1 MPKPKSSKKL
11 KVNIK
16 DNLEKEDYIIKNNKV
31 KMITK
36 RKLNEFIKNP
46 EDFLKNITDDK
57 LIKFIQD
64 LNYTYY
70 IDGVSLISDKL
81 YDYVK
86 EELRNRNPKHPLL
99 KEIGVSD
106 MKKGIL
112 PYYMG
117 SMDKIKNNNNA
128 LNNWLKKYSDDNDY
142 VISEKL
148 DGISGLLHYLPNENN
163 NLLKL
168 YTRKGQ
174 DISHLIK
181 FINYIP
187 NLDLQKEEI
196 AVRGELIITKTNFI
210 KFQKEDSSI
219 KNIRNGVAGVFNA
232 KIPNLK
238 LAKYIDFVTY
248 DCIKPYNLNPKSQF
262 KKLKKLGFK
271 TAYAE
276 VSSSINIDILSN
288 RLMARRE
295 KSEYYIDGII
305 VAHNKYYKEIVEGN
319 PKHAFAFKSIIT
331 MAKAEVLV
339 LKVVWNLTKDDYLQP
354 VVYFEPVEIDGV
366 TIEKA
371 TGFNAKF
378 IKDNKI
384 GPGSI
389 ILIIRSGDVIPKIEE
404 ILKESKEPSMPE
416 NYKWKWND
424 SEIEIILDQENISD
438 EIYKEKKYKELEN
451 FVLKIKFDKIGPG
464 LIKKLFDSE
473 INTID
478 KFLNLTKED
487 LLEIS
492 GIKDKRANN
501 ILISIKTSM
510 TDLDCIKLMTASN
523 KLGRGFAEKKLKLI
537 VNEYP
542 DIINANR
549 QPTIEE
555 LVKIRGIE
563 KKTAEKFV
571 NNFNNY
577 LEFVKNNNIKCI
589 YNKPKTKNINSK
601 IKDLK
606 IVFTGFRSNELEE
619 YIQTNGGK
627 IQNTVNNETN
637 LLIIK
642 DNNTPGTKIDKANE
656 LNIKIITKEEFNKN
670 YLI

>member
-1 MPKPKSSKKL
+1 
-11 KVNIK
+11 
-16 DNLEKEDYIIKNNKV
+16 
-31 KMITK
+31 
-36 RKLNEFIKNP
+36 
-46 EDFLKNITDDK
+46 
-57 LIKFIQD
+57 
-64 LNYTYY
+64 
-70 IDGVSLISDKL
+70 
-81 YDYVK
+81 
-86 EELRNRNPKHPLL
+86 
-99 KEIGVSD
+99 
-106 MKKGIL
+106 
-112 PYYMG
+112 
-117 SMDKIKNNNNA
+117 
-128 LNNWLKKYSDDNDY
+128 
-142 VISEKL
+142 
-148 DGISGLLHYLPNENN
+148 
-163 NLLKL
+163 
-168 YTRKGQ
+168 
-174 DISHLIK
+174 
-181 FINYIP
+181 
-187 NLDLQKEEI
+187 
-196 AVRGELIITKTNFI
+196 
-210 KFQKEDSSI
+210 
-219 KNIRNGVAGVFNA
+219 
-232 KIPNLK
+232 
-238 LAKYIDFVTY
+238 
-248 DCIKPYNLNPKSQF
+248 
-262 KKLKKLGFK
+262 
-271 TAYAE
+271 
-276 VSSSINIDILSN
+276 
-288 RLMARRE
+288 
-295 KSEYYIDGII
+295 
-305 VAHNKYYKEIVEGN
+305 
-319 PKHAFAFKSIIT
+319 

-371 TGFNAKF
+371 TGFNGKF

-404 ILKESKEPSMPE
+404 ILKESENPSMPE

-424 SEIEIILDQENISD
+424 SGVEIILDQENISD
-438 EIYKEKKYKELEN
+438 EISKEKKYKELEN
-451 FVLKIKFDKIGPG
+451 FVLKIKFDRIGPG

-478 KFLNLTKED
+478 KFLNVTKED
-487 LLEIS
+487 LLKIP
-492 GIKDKRANN
+492 GIKDKTANN
-501 ILISIKTSM
+501 ILLSIKTSM

-542 DIINANR
+542 DIVNDNK

-555 LVKIRGIE
+555 LVKIPGIE

-589 YNKPKTKNINSK
+589 YHKTKIKNINSK

-619 YIQTNGGK
+619 YIENNGGK

-642 DNNTPGTKIDKANE
+642 DDNTTGTKIDKANE

-670 YLI
+670 YLN